1 MATHQDW
8 KETWGKIDF
17 KAGRFDTILKQ
28 IDELMAKGVNIN
40 LVNAGKETPLH
51 LAALYGKSEVCDKLI
66 QNGADIYAKNNT
78 GMFAITYA
86 ASKGYTAIVQKIL
99 SADEKGLF
107 DKNAALSFAQHSF
120 KKMSEM
126 NRLKRQQE
134 IIQEKI
140 AKLEAQNRGLSE
152 ERSRKHAELF
162 KTATEFNPLA
172 GVKQTVPS
180 KERGG
185 R

>member
-17 KAGRFDTILKQ
+17 QAGRFDTILKK
-28 IDELMAKGVNIN
+28 IDELMAKGVDVN

-51 LAALYGKSEVCDKLI
+51 LAALYGKSEVCDKLL
-66 QNGADIYAKNNT
+66 QNGADIYAENNT
-78 GMFAITYA
+78 GMYAITYA
-86 ASKGYTAIVQKIL
+86 ASRGYTAIVQKIL

-107 DKNAALSFAQHSF
+107 DKNAVLSFAQHSF
-120 KKMSEM
+120 KEWSEM
-126 NRLKRQQE
+126 NLLKRRQKS
-134 IIQEKI
+134 IQEEI
-140 AKLEAQNRGLSE
+140 AKLEAEIRGLSE
-152 ERSRKHAELF
+152 KRSRKHAELF
-162 KTATEFNPLA
+162 EIATEFNPLA

>member
-28 IDELMAKGVNIN
+28 IDELMAKGVDIN

-66 QNGADIYAKNNT
+66 QNGANIYAKNNT

-86 ASKGYTAIVQKIL
+86 ASRGYIAIVQKIL

-107 DKNAALSFAQHSF
+107 DKNAVLSFAQHSF
-120 KKMSEM
+120 KEWSEM

-134 IIQEKI
+134 SIRAEIEKLKAQEDD
-140 AKLEAQNRGLSE
+140 LSE
-152 ERSRKHAELF
+152 KRSRKHVKLF
-162 KTATEFNPLA
+162 KIARKFNPFA